1 MTFFDKRKTG
11 TIDSKEFL
19 IKFLSM
25 GKKIRDEKRKEFL
38 EKQRIAI
45 KEAAEEEER
54 KLNENFEKAE
64 LKVDYDFNECHLDSA
79 FAKFTGLFTCIYKL
93 F

>member
-1 MTFFDKRKTG
+1 MTLFDKRKTG

-38 EKQRIAI
+38 EKQRIAV

-54 KLNENFEKAE
+54 KLNEIFEKAE
-64 LKVDYDFNECHLDSA
+64 LKVDYDFNESHLDSA
-79 FAKFTGLFTCIYKL
+79 FAKFTGLFT
-93 F
+93 